1 MKKRLGALL
10 CALVMCLAL
19 LSPASALEEVCFTSL
34 NNKLLPLASDTMPLW
49 SGGVL
54 YVPAS
59 LFDGSA
65 TNASYGVTLGV
76 SLTQS
81 QSSGTITLY
90 SLSGILVFDLNSG
103 ICVDQQTGELLSG
116 RAITRNGRIYL
127 PLNIVV
133 DFFGLRSSY
142 LHTDYGYLVRIK
154 NRDDTASNG
163 RRSILT
169 DEVFIDSAGNQMNL
183 QLKEYQKSLLPVEEP
198 ETPDVTPAVPAD
210 PPGQELD
217 PTSIPTYLA
226 FRCQTGEALD
236 SILTTLEKS
245 GKSGVFF
252 FAPEELSVHGDMVR
266 RLLGTGHSVGILVQ
280 AGTPEGARAE
290 LEAGNRALAEQ
301 TRSCTRYVYCGEAL
315 WEGLEAEGWVCWQES
330 LDAVP
335 LDGEQSAAS
344 YSYGVLRQLGRA
356 ALNSAYVTL
365 DDSRQTADVLPALL
379 RQLNYREY
387 VVSTPMETKL

>member
-133 DFFGLRSSY
+133 DFFGLR
-142 LHTDYGYLVRIK
+142 
-154 NRDDTASNG
+154 
-163 RRSILT
+163 
-169 DEVFIDSAGNQMNL
+169 
-183 QLKEYQKSLLPVEEP
+183 
-198 ETPDVTPAVPAD
+198 
-210 PPGQELD
+210 
-217 PTSIPTYLA
+217 
-226 FRCQTGEALD
+226 
-236 SILTTLEKS
+236 
-245 GKSGVFF
+245 
-252 FAPEELSVHGDMVR
+252 AP
-266 RLLGTGHSVGILVQ
+266 I
-280 AGTPEGARAE
+280 
-290 LEAGNRALAEQ
+290 
-301 TRSCTRYVYCGEAL
+301 
-315 WEGLEAEGWVCWQES
+315 
-330 LDAVP
+330 
-335 LDGEQSAAS
+335 
-344 YSYGVLRQLGRA
+344 
-356 ALNSAYVTL
+356 
-365 DDSRQTADVLPALL
+365 
-379 RQLNYREY
+379 
-387 VVSTPMETKL
+387 STPITAIWSASRTGTTPPPTGGAPSSPTMSSSTRPATR

>member
-34 NNKLLPLASDTMPLW
+34 NNKLLPLASDTCPLW

-133 DFFGLRSSY
+133 DFFR
-142 LHTDYGYLVRIK
+142 
-154 NRDDTASNG
+154 A
-163 RRSILT
+163 
-169 DEVFIDSAGNQMNL
+169 
-183 QLKEYQKSLLPVEEP
+183 
-198 ETPDVTPAVPAD
+198 
-210 PPGQELD
+210 
-217 PTSIPTYLA
+217 
-226 FRCQTGEALD
+226 
-236 SILTTLEKS
+236 
-245 GKSGVFF
+245 
-252 FAPEELSVHGDMVR
+252 
-266 RLLGTGHSVGILVQ
+266 
-280 AGTPEGARAE
+280 AE
-290 LEAGNRALAEQ
+290 LLSPHPITAIWSASRTGTTPPPTGGAPSSPTMSSS
-301 TRSCTRYVYCGEAL
+301 TRPATR
-315 WEGLEAEGWVCWQES
+315 
-330 LDAVP
+330 
-335 LDGEQSAAS
+335 
-344 YSYGVLRQLGRA
+344 
-356 ALNSAYVTL
+356 
-365 DDSRQTADVLPALL
+365 
-379 RQLNYREY
+379 
-387 VVSTPMETKL
+387 

>member
-65 TNASYGVTLGV
+65 TNSSYGVTLGV

-183 QLKEYQKSLLPVEEP
+183 QLKEYQKSLLPAFSSARAPSGVPAWTRMPTLCPVPSRRRTMSPWTESSSGAKKK
-198 ETPDVTPAVPAD
+198 TPDFPDFSKVV
-210 PPGQELD
+210 
-217 PTSIPTYLA
+217 
-226 FRCQTGEALD
+226 RM
-236 SILTTLEKS
+236 
-245 GKSGVFF
+245 
-252 FAPEELSVHGDMVR
+252 LSNASPVWQR
-266 RLLGTGHSVGILVQ
+266 K
-280 AGTPEGARAE
+280 AR
-290 LEAGNRALAEQ
+290 
-301 TRSCTRYVYCGEAL
+301 
-315 WEGLEAEGWVCWQES
+315 
-330 LDAVP
+330 
-335 LDGEQSAAS
+335 
-344 YSYGVLRQLGRA
+344 
-356 ALNSAYVTL
+356 
-365 DDSRQTADVLPALL
+365 
-379 RQLNYREY
+379 
-387 VVSTPMETKL
+387 

>member
-169 DEVFIDSAGNQMNL
+169 DDVFIDSAGNQMNL

-210 PPGQELD
+210 PPGHELD

-226 FRCQTGEALD
+226 FRCQTG
-236 SILTTLEKS
+236 
-245 GKSGVFF
+245 
-252 FAPEELSVHGDMVR
+252 
-266 RLLGTGHSVGILVQ
+266 
-280 AGTPEGARAE
+280 
-290 LEAGNRALAEQ
+290 
-301 TRSCTRYVYCGEAL
+301 
-315 WEGLEAEGWVCWQES
+315 
-330 LDAVP
+330 
-335 LDGEQSAAS
+335 
-344 YSYGVLRQLGRA
+344 
-356 ALNSAYVTL
+356 
-365 DDSRQTADVLPALL
+365 
-379 RQLNYREY
+379 
-387 VVSTPMETKL
+387 

>member
-133 DFFGLRSSY
+133 DFFR
-142 LHTDYGYLVRIK
+142 
-154 NRDDTASNG
+154 A
-163 RRSILT
+163 
-169 DEVFIDSAGNQMNL
+169 
-183 QLKEYQKSLLPVEEP
+183 
-198 ETPDVTPAVPAD
+198 
-210 PPGQELD
+210 
-217 PTSIPTYLA
+217 
-226 FRCQTGEALD
+226 
-236 SILTTLEKS
+236 
-245 GKSGVFF
+245 
-252 FAPEELSVHGDMVR
+252 
-266 RLLGTGHSVGILVQ
+266 
-280 AGTPEGARAE
+280 AE
-290 LEAGNRALAEQ
+290 LLSPHRLRLSGPH
-301 TRSCTRYVYCGEAL
+301 
-315 WEGLEAEGWVCWQES
+315 QEPGRHR
-330 LDAVP
+330 L
-335 LDGEQSAAS
+335 Q
-344 YSYGVLRQLGRA
+344 RA
-356 ALNSAYVTL
+356 ALHPHRRCL
-365 DDSRQTADVLPALL
+365 HRLGRQPDEPPAEGVPKEPAPCGGT
-379 RQLNYREY
+379 RD
-387 VVSTPMETKL
+387 P

>member
-1 MKKRLGALL
+1 M
-10 CALVMCLAL
+10 
-19 LSPASALEEVCFTSL
+19 
-34 NNKLLPLASDTMPLW
+34 
-49 SGGVL
+49 
-54 YVPAS
+54 
-59 LFDGSA
+59 
-65 TNASYGVTLGV
+65 
-76 SLTQS
+76 
-81 QSSGTITLY
+81 
-90 SLSGILVFDLNSG
+90 
-103 ICVDQQTGELLSG
+103 
-116 RAITRNGRIYL
+116 
-127 PLNIVV
+127 V

-280 AGTPEGARAE
+280 RNGVQ
-290 LEAGNRALAEQ
+290 AL
-301 TRSCTRYVYCGEAL
+301 
-315 WEGLEAEGWVCWQES
+315 
-330 LDAVP
+330 
-335 LDGEQSAAS
+335 
-344 YSYGVLRQLGRA
+344 
-356 ALNSAYVTL
+356 
-365 DDSRQTADVLPALL
+365 LPADPALRLQPLPQGLSAVDIAGAAAGLL
-379 RQLNYREY
+379 RQGAVPCLQLRSGPLRGAGLDKDANGHN
-387 VVSTPMETKL
+387 K

>member
-1 MKKRLGALL
+1 M
-10 CALVMCLAL
+10 
-19 LSPASALEEVCFTSL
+19 
-34 NNKLLPLASDTMPLW
+34 
-49 SGGVL
+49 
-54 YVPAS
+54 
-59 LFDGSA
+59 
-65 TNASYGVTLGV
+65 
-76 SLTQS
+76 
-81 QSSGTITLY
+81 
-90 SLSGILVFDLNSG
+90 
-103 ICVDQQTGELLSG
+103 
-116 RAITRNGRIYL
+116 
-127 PLNIVV
+127 V

-315 WEGLEAEGWVCWQES
+315 WEGLGGGGLGLLAGEPGRRSSGRGAERR
-330 LDAVP
+330 L
-335 LDGEQSAAS
+335 L
-344 YSYGVLRQLGRA
+344 
-356 ALNSAYVTL
+356 
-365 DDSRQTADVLPALL
+365 LL
-379 RQLNYREY
+379 RRSAPAGPGCPEQRLCY
-387 VVSTPMETKL
+387 PG

>member
-81 QSSGTITLY
+81 QSNGTITLY

-301 TRSCTRYVYCGEAL
+301 TRSCTAMSTAERPCGRGWRRRAGSAGRRAWTPFL
-315 WEGLEAEGWVCWQES
+315 WTGSRAPPPTPTAFCASWAGL
-330 LDAVP
+330 P
-335 LDGEQSAAS
+335 
-344 YSYGVLRQLGRA
+344 
-356 ALNSAYVTL
+356 
-365 DDSRQTADVLPALL
+365 
-379 RQLNYREY
+379 
-387 VVSTPMETKL
+387 

>member
-169 DEVFIDSAGNQMNL
+169 DDVFIDSAGNQMNL

-266 RLLGTGHSVGILVQ
+266 RLLGTGHSVGILVHPGGGPSG
-280 AGTPEGARAE
+280 AGGREPRPGGADPQ
-290 LEAGNRALAEQ
+290 LH
-301 TRSCTRYVYCGEAL
+301 
-315 WEGLEAEGWVCWQES
+315 
-330 LDAVP
+330 P
-335 LDGEQSAAS
+335 LC
-344 YSYGVLRQLGRA
+344 
-356 ALNSAYVTL
+356 
-365 DDSRQTADVLPALL
+365 LL
-379 RQLNYREY
+379 RRGPVGGAGGGGLGLLAGEPGRRSSGRGAERRLLLLRRSAPAGPGCPEQRLCY
-387 VVSTPMETKL
+387 PG

>member
-1 MKKRLGALL
+1 MPLEKASRRPAVRPGHVSGPAVPRLGFGGGVLYL
-10 CALVMCLAL
+10 
-19 LSPASALEEVCFTSL
+19 L

-127 PLNIVV
+127 PPEHRG
-133 DFFGLRSSY
+133 GLFRARSSY

-169 DEVFIDSAGNQMNL
+169 DDVFIDSAGNQMNL
-183 QLKEYQKSLLPVEEP
+183 QLKEYQKSLLLWRNLRP
-198 ETPDVTPAVPAD
+198 PDVTPSGPRRS
-210 PPGQELD
+210 PGPGAGPHLHPHLSGLPLPDGGGVGQH
-217 PTSIPTYLA
+217 PHH
-226 FRCQTGEALD
+226 FGE
-236 SILTTLEKS
+236 IRKI
-245 GKSGVFF
+245 
-252 FAPEELSVHGDMVR
+252 R
-266 RLLGTGHSVGILVQ
+266 RLLLRPGGALCPWGHGPPPAGHRAQRWHPCPGRHPGGGPSGSWRQGTAPWRSRPAAAPAMSTGWRGPVGG
-280 AGTPEGARAE
+280 AGGGGLGLLAGEPGRRSSGRGAERR
-290 LEAGNRALAEQ
+290 LL
-301 TRSCTRYVYCGEAL
+301 
-315 WEGLEAEGWVCWQES
+315 
-330 LDAVP
+330 
-335 LDGEQSAAS
+335 
-344 YSYGVLRQLGRA
+344 
-356 ALNSAYVTL
+356 
-365 DDSRQTADVLPALL
+365 LL
-379 RQLNYREY
+379 RRSAPAGPGCPEQRLCY
-387 VVSTPMETKL
+387 PG

>member
-1 MKKRLGALL
+1 M
-10 CALVMCLAL
+10 
-19 LSPASALEEVCFTSL
+19 
-34 NNKLLPLASDTMPLW
+34 
-49 SGGVL
+49 
-54 YVPAS
+54 PAS

-169 DEVFIDSAGNQMNL
+169 DDVFIDSAGNQMNL

-252 FAPEELSVHGDMVR
+252 FAPEELSCPWGHGPPPA
-266 RLLGTGHSVGILVQ
+266 GHRAQRWHPCPGRH
-280 AGTPEGARAE
+280 PEGAERSWRQGTAPWRSRPAAAPAMSTAERPCGRGWRRRLGLLAGEPGTPFLWTGSRAPPPTPTAFCASW
-290 LEAGNRALAEQ
+290 AG
-301 TRSCTRYVYCGEAL
+301 
-315 WEGLEAEGWVCWQES
+315 
-330 LDAVP
+330 
-335 LDGEQSAAS
+335 
-344 YSYGVLRQLGRA
+344 
-356 ALNSAYVTL
+356 
-365 DDSRQTADVLPALL
+365 LP
-379 RQLNYREY
+379 
-387 VVSTPMETKL
+387 